1 MHQTPYIPYF
11 LYHFIVVDIS
21 YFIKDSAVNNLDGE
35 ILNGRKLG
43 PTFGFSSKMYIF
55 AKESKGIY

>member
-1 MHQTPYIPYF
+1 MKNT
-11 LYHFIVVDIS
+11 
-21 YFIKDSAVNNLDGE
+21 AVNGKQLD
-35 ILNGRKLG
+35 IVNDRNLG